1 MDYEQFITEI
11 QKYWDLRKKGL
22 KKQAN
27 SFLFTFT
34 KSFKENVPDADADAI
49 LFQFC
54 REYLDEMKFPGD
66 SLPRRHLPFQLTK
79 LLDNY
84 LCRECEKDQ
93 MPQMRWAYQIF
104 GNSYNP
110 HDPMLEHDFYPILK
124 RAYMHE
130 KCDLQTVQLY
140 FREQLDSLWWG
151 QHHFPES
158 CGITEEEFENIVSV
172 ANKILSEKSVEPQ
185 LVEEFE
191 YYMKLYQIYFEW
203 QNNDRNG
210 DFYELCRKEGL
221 AFEGVPVIYYK
232 E

>member
-11 QKYWDLRKKGL
+11 KKYWDLRKKGL

-158 CGITEEEFENIVSV
+158 CGITEEEYENIVSV

-191 YYMKLYQIYFEW
+191 YYVRLYQTYFEW
-203 QNNDRNG
+203 QRNNRNG
-210 DFYELCRKEGL
+210 DFYELCNRNGL
-221 AFEGVPVIYYK
+221 EFV
-232 E
+232 

>member
-1 MDYEQFITEI
+1 M
-11 QKYWDLRKKGL
+11 

-27 SFLFTFT
+27 SFLFAFT
-34 KSFKENVPDADADAI
+34 KSFKENVPDGDAYAI

-110 HDPMLEHDFYPILK
+110 HDPMLEHDFYSILK

-158 CGITEEEFENIVSV
+158 CGITEE
-172 ANKILSEKSVEPQ
+172 
-185 LVEEFE
+185 FE
-191 YYMKLYQIYFEW
+191 YYVRLYQTYFEW

-210 DFYELCRKEGL
+210 DFYELFRKEGL